1 MRKTEEDEVTLV
13 MRPGQQ
19 SPVRQAGPDDDERYC
34 LIRHPALHNAGR
46 TLFMPLRS
54 EHTNAHV
61 DTDYTYTD
69 INKHKNTHTQHV
81 VCTLTI
87 ENTAWEITECSMHKL
102 HILHVSIPNECDN
115 SHHTKPMTLPRL

>member
-1 MRKTEEDEVTLV
+1 MQQSQFARSNTEDEDEDEDDVTLV

-34 LIRHPALHNAGR
+34 LIRHPALHTAGR

-61 DTDYTYTD
+61 DTH
-69 INKHKNTHTQHV
+69 KH
-81 VCTLTI
+81 
-87 ENTAWEITECSMHKL
+87 S
-102 HILHVSIPNECDN
+102 
-115 SHHTKPMTLPRL
+115 